1 MREFIEKVES
11 SENVDG
17 SVTLDLQQRVKS
29 RLKTRSDSGDDIGI
43 FMERGTILE
52 QGDLLRDVEGYTL
65 KVIAASESLSSIY
78 SDDPL
83 LLARACYH
91 LGNRHVELQIKKTS
105 VHYRHDHVLDDMV
118 RSLGLDVVVESQPF
132 QPENGAYH
140 SHSGSHSHSH
150 EH

>member
-1 MREFIEKVES
+1 MREFIEKVKS

-43 FMERGTILE
+43 FTERGTILE
-52 QGDLLRDVEGYTL
+52 DGDLIRDLEGYVL
-65 KVIAASESLSSIY
+65 EVVAASETLSSIY

-91 LGNRHVELQIKKTS
+91 LGNRHVELQIKNTS
-105 VHYRHDHVLDDMV
+105 IHYRHDHVLDDMIK
-118 RSLGLDVVVESQPF
+118 SFGLDVVIESLPF

-140 SHSGSHSHSH
+140 SHADSHSHSH

>member
-132 QPENGAYH
+132 QPENGAYN
-140 SHSGSHSHSH
+140 SHSGSHSH

>member
-1 MREFIEKVES
+1 MREFIEKVKS

-52 QGDLLRDVEGYTL
+52 DGDLIRDLEGYVL
-65 KVIAASESLSSIY
+65 EVVAASETLSSIY

-91 LGNRHVELQIKKTS
+91 LGNRHVELQIKNTS
-105 VHYRHDHVLDDMV
+105 IHYRHDHVLDDMIK
-118 RSLGLDVVVESQPF
+118 SFGLDVVIESLPF

-140 SHSGSHSHSH
+140 SHADSHSHSH

>member
-1 MREFIEKVES
+1 MREFIEKVKS

-52 QGDLLRDVEGYTL
+52 DGDLIRDLEGYVL
-65 KVIAASESLSSIY
+65 EVVAASETLSSIY

-91 LGNRHVELQIKKTS
+91 LGNRHVELQIKNTS
-105 VHYRHDHVLDDMV
+105 IHYRHDHVLDDMIK
-118 RSLGLDVVVESQPF
+118 SFGLDVVIEPLPF
-132 QPENGAYH
+132 
-140 SHSGSHSHSH
+140 
-150 EH
+150 

>member
-52 QGDLLRDVEGYTL
+52 DGDLLRDLEGYVL
-65 KVIAASESLSSIY
+65 EVVAASETLSSIY

-91 LGNRHVELQIKKTS
+91 LGNRHVELQIKNTS
-105 VHYRHDHVLDDMV
+105 IHYRHDHVLDDMIK
-118 RSLGLDVVVESQPF
+118 SFGLDVVIESLPF

-140 SHSGSHSHSH
+140 SHADSHSHSH

>member
-43 FMERGTILE
+43 FMERGTMLE
-52 QGDLLRDVEGYTL
+52 QGDLLRDIEGYVL
-65 KVIAASESLSSIY
+65 KVVAASETLSSIY

-91 LGNRHVELQIKKTS
+91 LGNRHVELQIKNTS
-105 VHYRHDHVLDDMV
+105 IHYRHDHVLDDMIK
-118 RSLGLDVVVESQPF
+118 SFGLDVVIESLPF

-140 SHSGSHSHSH
+140 SHANSHSHSH

>member
-1 MREFIEKVES
+1 
-11 SENVDG
+11 
-17 SVTLDLQQRVKS
+17 TLDLQQRVKS

-52 QGDLLRDVEGYTL
+52 DGDLIRDLEGYVL
-65 KVIAASESLSSIY
+65 EVVAASETLSSIY

-91 LGNRHVELQIKKTS
+91 LGNRHVELQIKNTS
-105 VHYRHDHVLDDMV
+105 IHYRHDHVLDDMIK
-118 RSLGLDVVVESQPF
+118 SFGLDVVIESLPF

-140 SHSGSHSHSH
+140 SHADSHSHSH

>member
-1 MREFIEKVES
+1 MREFIEKVKS

-52 QGDLLRDVEGYTL
+52 DGDLIRDLEGYVL
-65 KVIAASESLSSIY
+65 EVVAASETLSSIY

-91 LGNRHVELQIKKTS
+91 LGNRHVELQIKNTS
-105 VHYRHDHVLDDMV
+105 IHYRHDHVLDDMIK
-118 RSLGLDVVVESQPF
+118 RFGLDVVIESLPF

-140 SHSGSHSHSH
+140 SHADSHSHSH

>member
-52 QGDLLRDVEGYTL
+52 QGDLLRDIEGYVL
-65 KVIAASESLSSIY
+65 KVVAASETLSSIY

-91 LGNRHVELQIKKTS
+91 LGNRHVELQIKNTS
-105 VHYRHDHVLDDMV
+105 IHYRHDHVLDDMIK
-118 RSLGLDVVVESQPF
+118 SFGLDVVIESLPF

-140 SHSGSHSHSH
+140 SHANSHSHSH

>member
-1 MREFIEKVES
+1 MREFIEKVKS

-52 QGDLLRDVEGYTL
+52 DGDLIRDLEGYVL
-65 KVIAASESLSSIY
+65 EVVAASETLSSIY

-91 LGNRHVELQIKKTS
+91 LGNSHVELQIKNTS
-105 VHYRHDHVLDDMV
+105 IHYRHDHVLDDMIK
-118 RSLGLDVVVESQPF
+118 SFGLDVVIESLPF

-140 SHSGSHSHSH
+140 SHADSHSHSH

>member
-29 RLKTRSDSGDDIGI
+29 RLKTRSDSGDEIGI

-140 SHSGSHSHSH
+140 SHSGSHSH

>member
-140 SHSGSHSHSH
+140 SHSGSHSH

>member
-1 MREFIEKVES
+1 MREFIEKVKS

-52 QGDLLRDVEGYTL
+52 DGDLLRDLEGYVL
-65 KVIAASESLSSIY
+65 EVVAASETLSSIY

-91 LGNRHVELQIKKTS
+91 LGNRHVELQIKNTS
-105 VHYRHDHVLDDMV
+105 IHYRHDHVLDDMIK
-118 RSLGLDVVVESQPF
+118 SFGLDVVIESLPF

-140 SHSGSHSHSH
+140 SHADSHSHSH

>member
-1 MREFIEKVES
+1 MREFIEKVEF

-17 SVTLDLQQRVKS
+17 SVTLDLQQRAKS

-43 FMERGTILE
+43 FMERGTILKH
-52 QGDLLRDVEGYTL
+52 GDLLRDLNGYVL
-65 KVIAASESLSSIY
+65 EVMAASETLSSIY

-83 LLARACYH
+83 LLSRACYH
-91 LGNRHVELQIKKTS
+91 LGNRHVELQIKNTS
-105 VHYRHDHVLDDMV
+105 VHYRHDHVLDDMIK
-118 RSLGLDVVVESQPF
+118 SFGLDVVIESLPF

-140 SHSGSHSHSH
+140 SHSGSHLNSH

>member
-43 FMERGTILE
+43 FMERGSILE

-140 SHSGSHSHSH
+140 SHSGSHSH